1 MAAQPLLNTTV
12 IAACQLHG
20 FGRFWLLHVM
30 FRLEWLHV
38 LVAPE
43 SVQVDVLVSGSRR
56 VLLEIPHWLEGLH
69 GLHQLLLL
77 HVLVSAVAIHYHQ
90 TRGLA
95 LVHLGDD
102 LILIHCQIRRPILLV
117 LHLLVLNLHLV
128 PLVRVEVER
137 ELVSVIVGLHVVM
150 LVHF

>member
-20 FGRFWLLHVM
+20 FGRFWFLHVM

-38 LVAPE
+38 LIGPE
-43 SVQVDVLVSGSRR
+43 SIQDEVLVRASRR
-56 VLLEIPHWLEGLH
+56 VLSAILHWLERLH

-77 HVLVSAVAIHYHQ
+77 HELVSAVAIHYHQ
-90 TRGLA
+90 TRSLA
-95 LVHLGDD
+95 LVHLGDN

-117 LHLLVLNLHLV
+117 LHLLVF
-128 PLVRVEVER
+128 
-137 ELVSVIVGLHVVM
+137 SV
-150 LVHF
+150 